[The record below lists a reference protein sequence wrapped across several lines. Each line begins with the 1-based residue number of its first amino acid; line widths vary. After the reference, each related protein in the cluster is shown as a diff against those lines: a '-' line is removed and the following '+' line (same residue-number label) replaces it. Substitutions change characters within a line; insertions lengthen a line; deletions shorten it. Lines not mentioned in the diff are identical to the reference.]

1 MHEMNSAQFDTQ
13 AEAVTQ
19 TTLDFEQADNLQR
32 IYGRVGQA
40 ILAFFAEHASQRFHL
55 IELLRYIRQVVREVA
70 PDSPGRIMR
79 LLRRHGRIDYA
90 VVSRSESLYEIR
102 GVAR

>member
-1 MHEMNSAQFDTQ
+1 
-13 AEAVTQ
+13 
-19 TTLDFEQADNLQR
+19 LDFEQADNLHR
-32 IYGRVGQA
+32 VYGRVGQA
-40 ILAFFAEHASQRFHL
+40 ILAFFAGHAGRRFHM
-55 IELLRYIRQVVREVA
+55 IELLRYIRQVVGEIA

-79 LLRRHGRIDYA
+79 LLRRHGRIDYV